1 MSSKNN
7 LYTQRRLRRRCV
19 LTLFVLIFL
28 SFVSCK
34 KLPVGTTTTTLV
46 VLNKQSDLVPHRGHA
61 SYGAGIVNADRLRL
75 RYLNDL
81 HSKTLCYM
89 DKGTVVNILGR
100 DKERVHI
107 DEFDDYWYNIEF
119 NRIKG
124 WVFGAYL
131 DVYGSV
137 EDARAGAVRYLR
149 DKPEEH
155 AVESVDDAINYNLF
169 FLSGSRMFQVT
180 DVSSGQARVVPIAK
194 MSGYGQIVSYYFA
207 KDETKLYYLARPAK
221 SDPVGGNALFSAD
234 INTGES
240 VRLAG
245 GIHVLSVN
253 IEQNSAVTL
262 SYDYDKAASQDYWL
276 IRIFDFGTNRF
287 VRDVVRIAKPADGEV
302 SEDVGGA
309 FVRTQ
314 RRETG
319 SLSLLDWDANK
330 DLVYFRP
337 YEENQTYIISMQNGT
352 WTKMDWVN
360 NNLFDI
366 DSSRYLYIRS
376 DDEQNGKS
384 MYSLLLKDRIT
395 GIEKTVIQSQ
405 YYPFNFALSPHK
417 GYVAVT
423 MTVVT
428 DDPMVSYF
436 NSSVYV
442 LSLSTYILTPIS
454 TDGTSYQPK
463 WSYNDLK
470 PVFTE

>member
-1 MSSKNN
+1 M
-7 LYTQRRLRRRCV
+7 
-19 LTLFVLIFL
+19 
-28 SFVSCK
+28 
-34 KLPVGTTTTTLV
+34 
-46 VLNKQSDLVPHRGHA
+46 LNKQSDLVPHRSKS

-89 DKGTVVNILGR
+89 DKGTIVNILGR
-100 DKERVHI
+100 DKERVHV
-107 DEFDDYWYNIEF
+107 DEFDYYWYNVEY

-137 EDARAGAVRYLR
+137 EDARAGAARYLR
-149 DKPEEH
+149 DKPEDYE
-155 AVESVDDAINYNLF
+155 VESVDDVINYNLF
-169 FLSGSRMFQVT
+169 FLSGSRLFQVT
-180 DVSSGQARVVPIAK
+180 DVASGQARVVPIAK
-194 MSGYGQIVSYYFA
+194 MNGYGAIVGYCFA
-207 KDETKLYYLARPAK
+207 KDETKVYYLARPTK
-221 SDPVGGNALFSAD
+221 QDPAGGNALFSAD
-234 INTGES
+234 IETGES

-245 GIHVLSVN
+245 GIQTLSVN
-253 IEQNSAVTL
+253 IEENSAVTL
-262 SYDYDKAASQDYWL
+262 SLESDKSVGQDYWL
-276 IRIFDFGTNRF
+276 IRIFDFGTNEF
-287 VRDVVRIAKPADGEV
+287 VRDVVRIAKPDDSEV

-319 SLSLLDWDANK
+319 SLSHLDWDANK
-330 DLVYFRP
+330 NLVYFRP
-337 YEENQTYIISMQNGT
+337 YEENQTYIISLSNST

-360 NNLFDI
+360 NNIFDI

-376 DDEQNGKS
+376 DEEQNGKS

-405 YYPFNFALSPHK
+405 YYPFNFALSPRK

-428 DDPMVSYF
+428 DDPMVSF
-436 NSSVYV
+436 FKSSVYI
-442 LSLSTYILTPIS
+442 LSLSTYTLIPVS
-454 TDGTSYQPK
+454 TDGTSFQPK

-470 PVFTE
+470 PIVVEE

>member
-1 MSSKNN
+1 
-7 LYTQRRLRRRCV
+7 
-19 LTLFVLIFL
+19 
-28 SFVSCK
+28 
-34 KLPVGTTTTTLV
+34 
-46 VLNKQSDLVPHRGHA
+46 
-61 SYGAGIVNADRLRL
+61 
-75 RYLNDL
+75 
-81 HSKTLCYM
+81 YM
-89 DKGTVVNILGR
+89 DKGTIVNILGR

-107 DEFDDYWYNIEF
+107 DDYDDYWYNIEY

-149 DKPEEH
+149 DKPEDYE
-155 AVESVDDAINYNLF
+155 VESADDVINYNLF
-169 FLSGSRMFQVT
+169 FLSGNRMFQVT
-180 DVSSGQARVVPIAK
+180 DVASGQARVVPIPKTA
-194 MSGYGQIVSYYFA
+194 GYGNIVGYYFA
-207 KDETKLYYLARPAK
+207 KDETKIYYLARPTKPEPA
-221 SDPVGGNALFSAD
+221 GGNALFSVNID
-234 INTGES
+234 TGEGEK
-240 VRLAG
+240 LAT
-245 GIHVLSVN
+245 GIQTMSVN
-253 IEQNSAVTL
+253 IEENSAVTL
-262 SYDYDKAASQDYWL
+262 SQDSDKAAGEEYWL
-276 IRIFDFGTNRF
+276 LRILDLGSGEWL
-287 VRDVVRIAKPADGEV
+287 RDVARITRPTDTE
-302 SEDVGGA
+302 SPEETGGA

-319 SLSLLDWDANK
+319 SLSHLEWDANK
-330 DLVYFRP
+330 NLIYFRP
-337 YEENQTYIISMQNGT
+337 YEENQTYIISTQNGT

-395 GIEKTVIQSQ
+395 GVEKTVIQSQ
-405 YYPFNFALSPHK
+405 YYPFNFALSPRK

-436 NSSVYV
+436 SSSVYV
-442 LSLSTYILTPIS
+442 LSLSTYTLTPIS

-463 WSYNDLK
+463 WSYNNLK
-470 PVFTE
+470 PIPMEE